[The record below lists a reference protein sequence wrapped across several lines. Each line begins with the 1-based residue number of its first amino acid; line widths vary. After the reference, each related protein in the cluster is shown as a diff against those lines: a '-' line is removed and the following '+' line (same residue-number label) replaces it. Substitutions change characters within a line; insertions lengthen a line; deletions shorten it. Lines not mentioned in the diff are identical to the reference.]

1 MGIEVQIDKSIA
13 HEQIC
18 LELNDLYKRK
28 NRDYGDSFSRN
39 LERYGLCIAAGRLY
53 EKLDRFDSLIRSGK
67 QEVKD
72 ETVRDTLID
81 LANYAIIT
89 VMEMDIRADGE
100 KEANDSD

>member
-1 MGIEVQIDKSIA
+1 MAIEVQIDKSIA

-28 NRDYGDSFSRN
+28 NRDYRDSFSRN

-53 EKLDRFDSLIRSGK
+53 EKLDRFDSLIRSGQ
-67 QEVKD
+67 QEIK
-72 ETVRDTLID
+72 EESVRDTLID

-89 VMEMDIRADGE
+89 VMEMDIKKAA
-100 KEANDSD
+100 KEEPSE